1 MSDQGQ
7 PSQPPARESPAA
19 GQQRPQPR
27 RTGRR
32 LAAFGVLVLL
42 IASLIVGLWQHYGR
56 YSQAMATAA
65 QQRDF
70 VPLVRVQEVRASD
83 DIMLVTLPATTL
95 GFETANIYGRASGY
109 ITKRFVDIGSR
120 VKAGDLLVEVTAPEL
135 DHQIAQAEA
144 TLAQVKAT
152 LAQTEANRDLAR
164 VTAERSA
171 ALAPQGAASRQQA
184 DNDRLASQEAQLMV
198 LRQQKIYQQVVAP
211 FDGVVT
217 QRNIDIGSLVQAD
230 AGGGTPLFAMVHSH
244 VIRVQLYV
252 PQDQAFGLMP
262 GAAAVVRVPEIPGRA
277 LPGTVTRIAD
287 ALQPGTRTL
296 LTEIDVANDDGTL
309 RPGIYC
315 TVELKIPRR
324 TPSLIVPSA
333 AVIFNHA
340 GLQVAV
346 VEDGTAHLRKIE
358 VVRDMGTEVEAS
370 DGVAAGQKVI
380 LNPKAYSTRRSAS
393 WTAAA
398 FVSAPAMWQLRHEQ
412 TYIPCRRHRS
422 GFHHGRSPWRLR
434 SRPRLQA
441 P

>member
-7 PSQPPARESPAA
+7 PSQPPARESPTA
-19 GQQRPQPR
+19 GQQRPQPSR
-27 RTGRR
+27 AGRR
-32 LAAFGVLVLL
+32 LAASGVLVLL
-42 IASLIVGLWQHYGR
+42 LASLVVGLWQHYGR

-109 ITKRFVDIGSR
+109 ITKRLVDIGSR

-184 DNDRLASQEAQLMV
+184 DNDRLAYRAQQQAAVAQEATVKAQEAQLMV

-230 AGGGTPLFAMVHSH
+230 AGGGTPLFAVVHTH

-324 TPSLIVPSA
+324 TPSLIVSSA

-346 VEDGTAHLRKIE
+346 VEDGIAHLRKIE
-358 VVRDMGTEVEAS
+358 VVRDMGTEVEVS

-380 LNPKAYSTRRSAS
+380 LNPKVSLTDGSRVRVRTGNVAAS
-393 WTAAA
+393 
-398 FVSAPAMWQLRHEQ
+398 P
-412 TYIPCRRHRS
+412 
-422 GFHHGRSPWRLR
+422 
-434 SRPRLQA
+434 
-441 P
+441 